1 MLSDKLELNSVRALG
16 RLELTSWEHIPGWA
30 EIQPLLGKTCESM
43 ASPAVVAGGAR
54 QLSSHSRLVGWSQ
67 DVLEGQAVS
76 LDGYGLGE
84 RMEAQQ
90 GHF

>member
-1 MLSDKLELNSVRALG
+1 MKAWPAQWWWQGV
-16 RLELTSWEHIPGWA
+16 PG
-30 EIQPLLGKTCESM
+30 S
-43 ASPAVVAGGAR
+43 
-54 QLSSHSRLVGWSQ
+54 LSSHSSLVGWSQ